1 MKTAT
6 LPLTIPMAEIA
17 RFKHTGIYK
26 HAIFQGRKALMEEIY
41 ATGIPIYCDQSYYV
55 HEQKVDLVRKEGE
68 HFVCDTYMTFE
79 NWRDCHYFSL
89 REDAD
94 GNQIWL
100 MTGGRYD

>member
-17 RFKHTGIYK
+17 RFKHTGIHK
-26 HAIFQGRKALMEEIY
+26 HAIFQDRKALMEEIY

-68 HFVCDTYMTFE
+68 HFVCDTYTTFE